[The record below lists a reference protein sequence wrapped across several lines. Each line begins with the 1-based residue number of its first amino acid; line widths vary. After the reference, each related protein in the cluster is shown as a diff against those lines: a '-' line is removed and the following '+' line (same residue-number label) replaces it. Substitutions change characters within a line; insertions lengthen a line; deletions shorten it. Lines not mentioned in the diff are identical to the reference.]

1 MAQAF
6 GWTEL
11 GGDSNALK
19 ANGMIRSICT
29 DAAGQVYA
37 AGNFTNAS
45 GKHYVAKW
53 DGIRWSELS
62 NYDNGLNEN
71 YPISSLCTDGFNI
84 YAVSSLNDSVN
95 FVAKYWSGSWER
107 LPSLTN
113 SGILYPPNFSSICTD
128 MSGNLYAGG
137 MLYDTTGNH
146 IAKWDWA
153 TQTWI
158 KLPAYDNIHHT
169 NAITYSVCTDISED
183 VYAAGIIFEGGC
195 YTVIKWNGTNW
206 SALDTLSS
214 NGFAF
219 SICTSYL

>member
-1 MAQAF
+1 MKKHLLLLALVLGSTGAMAQAF

-37 AGNFTNAS
+37 AGDFTNAS

-95 FVAKYWSGSWER
+95 FVAKYWS
-107 LPSLTN
+107 
-113 SGILYPPNFSSICTD
+113 
-128 MSGNLYAGG
+128 
-137 MLYDTTGNH
+137 
-146 IAKWDWA
+146 
-153 TQTWI
+153 
-158 KLPAYDNIHHT
+158 
-169 NAITYSVCTDISED
+169 
-183 VYAAGIIFEGGC
+183 
-195 YTVIKWNGTNW
+195 
-206 SALDTLSS
+206 
-214 NGFAF
+214 
-219 SICTSYL
+219 